1 MSLRSSTRTT
11 YPKRTA
17 VYRSAD
23 GAARGQTAQ
32 RGSTTSCR
40 RAASLARASGSSPNH
55 DCGTSPTRKCSGTS
69 ESGKAWTRS
78 PRPRDAAHWCDR
90 PTSTPIADPGILN
103 SADVRYTSNG
113 WGELSLAAA
122 GATAALS
129 SLIFVGLSVNIGA
142 VLELCK
148 REGSPFLTGRAIEAL
163 VALLNVLVVSIIALT
178 PTRVLLATRGQPDV
192 NTTNLLRLATAVALT
207 LTLVLSGGTLAA
219 GAGGGLFWLPAA
231 FVVAILVAAVNAWV
245 LLVEILR

>member
-1 MSLRSSTRTT
+1 
-11 YPKRTA
+11 
-17 VYRSAD
+17 
-23 GAARGQTAQ
+23 
-32 RGSTTSCR
+32 
-40 RAASLARASGSSPNH
+40 
-55 DCGTSPTRKCSGTS
+55 
-69 ESGKAWTRS
+69 
-78 PRPRDAAHWCDR
+78 
-90 PTSTPIADPGILN
+90 
-103 SADVRYTSNG
+103 
-113 WGELSLAAA
+113 
-122 GATAALS
+122 
-129 SLIFVGLSVNIGA
+129 
-142 VLELCK
+142 
-148 REGSPFLTGRAIEAL
+148 L